1 MEELRQRRQD
11 TFTESMAESGTVADP
26 RYDAQIPLYTHQT
39 TNFRSIQ
46 SDGAYEIL
54 CKKETPLTDVEL
66 CRIYFARQRYVRDT
80 IKHRLE
86 AMLAGLN
93 QTERALADTDYMLEP
108 TAPTDPNAYQLTFE
122 QIERRNWFDRIHI
135 PPVSKLDFV
144 KALRIVKPSPVSLQ
158 SQMALAEFTHQTGE
172 AQTAFG
178 AGLMA
183 SGASQLFSD

>member
-1 MEELRQRRQD
+1 MEERWSDD
-11 TFTESMAESGTVADP
+11 TNCGV
-26 RYDAQIPLYTHQT
+26 
-39 TNFRSIQ
+39 
-46 SDGAYEIL
+46 
-54 CKKETPLTDVEL
+54 
-66 CRIYFARQRYVRDT
+66 YFARQKFVRDT

-93 QTERALADTDYMLEP
+93 QTERALADDDYMLEP

-135 PPVSKLDFV
+135 PPVSKLDFI

-158 SQMALAEFTHQTGE
+158 SQMALEAFTHQTGE

-178 AGLMA
+178 A
-183 SGASQLFSD
+183 SQLFAD